1 MHWCA
6 YGLFYFFIFY
16 YFFIF
21 IKTLC
26 DSHLNLQLKKVHW
39 LGHLALVLLLI

>member
-6 YGLFYFFIFY
+6 YGLFFFF
-16 YFFIF
+16 
-21 IKTLC
+21 KTLC